1 MILCLLQVGIGFA
14 EDKTQEQIYMEGM
27 GSEIKT
33 AENLL
38 KIYEVIATFL

>member
-33 AENLL
+33 TDELF
-38 KIYEVIATFL
+38 KIYEIIATFL